1 MSATTTPA
9 LATFGGDTMG
19 TTWSVR
25 CVAPRHDL
33 HALHRGVQAVL
44 GDVIAEM
51 SHWAPD
57 SAISRFNRAPSGW
70 HALPEHLY
78 AVLRFALEIAR
89 DSDGAFDPAIGE
101 LVRLWGFGPQPNT
114 ALPPA
119 DAAIDTARSRCGWR
133 RLALRD
139 EDRHA
144 LQPGGMQ
151 LDLSAIAKGHAVD
164 RVADWLRAQ
173 GIDSLLVEIGG
184 ELFGAGRKPDDSP
197 WRVLVEHDPERE
209 QAEADPPILQLDGVA
224 VATSGDRWHRH
235 QIDGRTHAHTLDPR
249 SGRPLA
255 QAPANVTVVAG
266 SAMHADAL
274 ATALS
279 VLGPDA
285 GVAWATARGIAVR
298 FLLADGRTHATLDF
312 QRYVLA

>member
-1 MSATTTPA
+1 MSGTATLA

-25 CVAPRHDL
+25 CVAPRRNL
-33 HALHRGVQAVL
+33 HALHRGAQAVL
-44 GDVIAEM
+44 DDVIAQM

-57 SAISRFNRAPSGW
+57 SAISRFNRARSGW
-70 HALPEHLY
+70 HALPEGLY
-78 AVLRFALEIAR
+78 VVLRFALDIAR
-89 DSDGAFDPAIGE
+89 GSDGAFDPSIGE
-101 LVRLWGFGPQPNT
+101 LVRLWGFGPQPST
-114 ALPPA
+114 ALPPLEDA
-119 DAAIDTARSRCGWR
+119 IDAARGRSGWT

-144 LQPGGMQ
+144 FQCGGMQ

-164 RVADWLRAQ
+164 RVAAWLRTQ

-184 ELFGAGRKPDDSP
+184 ELFGTGRKPDGSP

-209 QAEADPPILQLDGVA
+209 EAEADPPILQLDGVA

-235 QIDGRTHAHTLDPR
+235 DIDGRRHAHTLDPR

-255 QAPANVTVVAG
+255 QAPAKVTVVAD
-266 SAMHADAL
+266 SAMRADAL

-279 VLGPDA
+279 VLGPHA
-285 GVAWATARGIAVR
+285 GIAWADARGIAVR
-298 FLLADGRTHATLDF
+298 FLLADGSTRATPGF
-312 QRYVLA
+312 RRHVVA